1 VSFRLWLMLA
11 LTVVL
16 GGAVAHE
23 ALAGGDAKPH
33 VATQPALTAQQKAAR
48 KKLLATAAFL
58 KQNKL
63 NCGCQH
69 HFPG

>member
-1 VSFRLWLMLA
+1 MLA

-16 GGAVAHE
+16 GGAIAHE
-23 ALAGGDAKPH
+23 AFAGGDAKPQ
-33 VATQPALTAQQKAAR
+33 VATKPALTAQQKAAR
-48 KKLLATAAFL
+48 QKLLATAAFL